1 MCFPKKKNSKTEL
14 MKKEFDDYMNSL
26 AIKTYNEIRSI
37 PRSCPVCNERKPI
50 KINKCNE
57 KN

>member
-37 PRSCPVCNERKPI
+37 PRSCPVCNERI
-50 KINKCNE
+50 KINKVN
-57 KN
+57 KKI